1 MPRPGPSAR
10 PHPSRQK
17 LAAFL
22 SDRLDPRA
30 GKAVLHHLLGG
41 CPACREVVAPL
52 AGVLRRTEAAL
63 RGAAAVGEAEHE
75 FGRHRTWLL
84 FRRELRRERDE
95 AAARR
100 GPRRPA
106 PAHELFAALRPR
118 FERQGGE
125 PAWREC
131 EEALAASW
139 EQRHDNPKEMVY
151 HAEMA
156 ALLAEWIGPETR
168 GPAQLA
174 DLQVRAHA
182 ALGNA
187 LRVAND
193 TLSADRELATAR
205 ERARHGTGDT
215 LLRAHL
221 LDLTASLRVAQRRF
235 AEAEACLRESHALYL
250 EHGDRH
256 RAGKA
261 LLKRALATGYDADP
275 DEAER
280 LLVGARMLMAPT
292 NDRRTYLAF
301 LHSLVMVEIDRG
313 EYEHARWLVHEAR
326 WLYAAAGG
334 ALYELKLVWLEGRI
348 AAGLGQSARAEEL
361 FREARAGFLARKLP
375 YTAAVVAMDLAAL
388 LLERGRTAEAR
399 ALVLETLE
407 TFEVLNI
414 QRDALMGVLLLAEA
428 ARQDRLTIETLKSAA
443 AELQK
448 AER

>member
-1 MPRPGPSAR
+1 MPKPGPSAR

-30 GKAVLHHLLGG
+30 AKSVLHHLLGG
-41 CPACREVVAPL
+41 CSACREAVAPL
-52 AGVLRRTEAAL
+52 AEVLRRTEAAL
-63 RGAAAVGEAEHE
+63 QDAAAGAAEHE
-75 FGRHRTWLL
+75 FGRHRAWLL
-84 FRRELRRERDE
+84 FRRELRRARDE
-95 AAARR
+95 AAARH
-100 GPRRPA
+100 GHRRPA
-106 PAHELFAALRPR
+106 PAHEIFATLQPR

-125 PAWREC
+125 PAWLKC

-139 EQRHDNPKEMVY
+139 EQRHDDPGEMVH
-151 HAEMA
+151 HAVMA
-156 ALLAEWIGPETR
+156 KLLAKWIGPGTR

-174 DLQVRAHA
+174 DLQARAHA

-187 LRVAND
+187 LRVADD
-193 TLSADRELATAR
+193 TLTAEWELATAR
-205 ERARHGTGDT
+205 ERARHGTGDP

-221 LDLTASLRVAQRRF
+221 LDLTASLRVDQRRF

-250 EHGDRH
+250 AQGDRP

-275 DEAER
+275 DEAEK
-280 LLVGARMLMAPT
+280 LLIGARMLMAPT
-292 NDRRTYLAF
+292 HDRRTYLAF

-334 ALYELKLVWLEGRI
+334 ALYDLKLVWLEGRI
-348 AAGLGQSARAEEL
+348 AAGLGQAARAEQL
-361 FREARAGFLARKLP
+361 FRDARTGFLARKLP
-375 YTAAVVAMDLAAL
+375 YTAAVVATDLAAL